1 MHAHR
6 ARHVGAVDAVLV
18 EQADPDGAGLGLGRD
33 GTPWRV
39 EGAGER
45 VGRVVTARG
54 TAILGDGRI
63 SGEVTA

>member
-1 MHAHR
+1 
-6 ARHVGAVDAVLV
+6 VLV
-18 EQADPDGAGLGLGRD
+18 EQAEADGAGLGQGRD

-39 EGAGER
+39 AGAGVA